1 MGVHFERARV
11 LFEQSRPLQAESEL
25 HLELA
30 EEPDNA
36 MAYALLALCLAE
48 LRRPDEALTAAHR
61 AVHLEPGL
69 AFAHYAL
76 ADVLHDRDEL
86 DAARAAVGEALR
98 LAPEVAD
105 YHALLAGVEFKQGRW
120 NEALAAAERG
130 LGVDAEH
137 VGCTNL
143 RALALLQLRRPKEA
157 ADAIEAALA
166 RDPNNAVTHAN
177 RGWTL
182 LHDGKPQEAL
192 THFREAL
199 RLDSD
204 FDLARQG
211 VIEALKAR
219 FVTYSLL
226 LRLFRRLGRLDRRVQ
241 WGLVAVGAVASLALP
256 AAAEVWPLLAPVVW
270 PLLAIYLVFGM
281 LVWVA
286 EPLFNLL
293 LRLDPSGRMALSR
306 EQRSASNWVGAC
318 LLASVGFFAAWLAT
332 AAAWPV
338 LAYASGLSLL
348 MTLPAAGVFD
358 CPPGSPRR
366 LMTAY
371 AVAVAAV
378 GAAGLFLMAVT
389 EQRFGVVFVLLSV
402 IGAFLSGWAALL
414 LMMGRRRR

>member
-1 MGVHFERARV
+1 
-11 LFEQSRPLQAESEL
+11 
-25 HLELA
+25 
-30 EEPDNA
+30 

-86 DAARAAVGEALR
+86 DAARAAAGEALR

-120 NEALAAAERG
+120 AEALAAAERG

-226 LRLFRRLGRLDRRVQ
+226 LRLFRRLARLDRRVQ
-241 WGLVAVGAVASLALP
+241 WGLVAGGAVVSLALP
-256 AAAEVWPLLAPVVW
+256 AAAAAWPLLAPVVW
-270 PLLAIYLVFGM
+270 PLLAVYLVFGM
-281 LVWVA
+281 LIWVA

-293 LRLDPSGRMALSR
+293 LRLDPSGRLALSP
-306 EQRSASNWVGAC
+306 EQRAASNWVGAC
-318 LLASVGFFAAWLAT
+318 LLASAAFLAAWLAT

-338 LAYASGLSLL
+338 LAYASGLCLL
-348 MTLPAAGVFD
+348 LTLPTAGVFD
-358 CPPGSPRR
+358 CPPGRPRR

-389 EQRFGVVFVLLSV
+389 ERYGVVFVLLSV